1 MMVEFQQAT
10 LKQSTMV
17 ATNLLIT
24 DIVHLK
30 GNQLHLHA
38 QIIYTYIAHIV
49 YIFLHLFTW

>member
-1 MMVEFQQAT
+1 MVEFQQAT